1 MNSSKKIMNQQN
13 SDSEKKSNTVA
24 KAATSKTRLG
34 KSSGRNVKAIVWSAI
49 CIVLVLVLC
58 IGVGIQQFKPQVAF
72 SVNGTKIT
80 MDDMMYPIYVKESTY
95 LPYDEMYQAY
105 MGTSVWDV
113 TYQGS
118 DTSVPSGIS
127 NKIGIKQEV
136 LDEEEA
142 YEVLYQEAKKAGYKL
157 SSDDEKKV
165 EKNVTQ
171 ARKGLTWVQKLRL
184 SMSKKNLTKRFEKTV
199 LADKFKSDKQKELNK
214 GVDKDSVIKKISKKD
229 YREYDVQYYAVPLSK
244 TDSNG
249 NTKQVSDAKKKSY
262 ETEIKKLAKKAATAK
277 DFTKLI
283 GSKDK
288 TDITYN
294 KAEFTEKDGWSYL
307 SAANLKKVKAM
318 KNGTISQVFLD
329 EKAGYYVFVKMI
341 DNNSTSSYQKAC
353 DSAVTS
359 AQTEKYNKWYEKLK
373 ETYKINVNASVW
385 NDVTIGTMTTE
396 IVTADDLQK
405 MSKESSSSKKSSSS
419 KSSSSSSSEKS
430 SSSESSSS
438 SSSK

>member
-1 MNSSKKIMNQQN
+1 MNSSKKLMNQQN
-13 SDSEKKSNTVA
+13 SDSEKKEPAVA
-24 KAATSKTRLG
+24 KAATNKTRLG
-34 KSSGRNVKAIVWSAI
+34 TGSGTNVKAVVWSAI
-49 CIVLVLVLC
+49 CIVVVLVLC

-142 YEVLYQEAKKAGYKL
+142 YEVLYQEAKKAKYKL
-157 SSDDEKKV
+157 TSAEEKKAV
-165 EKNVTQ
+165 KLATK

-184 SMSKKNLTKRFEKTV
+184 SMSKKKLTKRFEKTI
-199 LADKFKSDKQKELNK
+199 LADRYKADRQKELNK
-214 GVDKDSVIKKISKKD
+214 KVDEDSIIKKISKKD
-229 YREYDVQYYAVPLSK
+229 YREYDVQYYAVALTK

-249 NTKQVSDAKKKSY
+249 NTQRISAKKKKAY
-262 ETEIKKLAKKAATAK
+262 QTEIKNLAKKAKTAK

-288 TDITYN
+288 TDIQYN

-329 EKAGYYVFVKMI
+329 EEAGYYVFVKMI

-353 DSAVTS
+353 DSAVKS
-359 AQTEKYNKWYEKLK
+359 AQTEKYNEWYEKLK
-373 ETYKINVNASVW
+373 KTYKINVNANVW
-385 NDVTIGTMTTE
+385 NNVTIGTMTTE
-396 IVTADDLQK
+396 IVTAEDLQK
-405 MSKESSSSKKSSSS
+405 MNKEASSSKKSSSKKSSDKSSSDS
-419 KSSSSSSSEKS
+419 KSSK
-430 SSSESSSS
+430 
-438 SSSK
+438 

>member
-1 MNSSKKIMNQQN
+1 MNSSKKLMNQQN
-13 SDSEKKSNTVA
+13 SDSEKKEPAVA
-24 KAATSKTRLG
+24 KAATNKTRLG
-34 KSSGRNVKAIVWSAI
+34 TGSGMNVKAVVWSAI
-49 CIVLVLVLC
+49 CIVVVLVLC

-142 YEVLYQEAKKAGYKL
+142 YEVLYQEAKKAKYKL
-157 SSDDEKKV
+157 TSAEEKKAA
-165 EKNVTQ
+165 KLAAK
-171 ARKGLTWVQKLRL
+171 ARKGLTWTQKLRL
-184 SMSKKNLTKRFEKTV
+184 NMSKKKLTKRFEKTI
-199 LADKFKSDKQKELNK
+199 LADRYKADRQKELNK
-214 GVDKDSVIKKISKKD
+214 KVDEDSIIKKISKKD
-229 YREYDVQYYAVPLSK
+229 YREYDVQYYAVALTK

-249 NTKQVSDAKKKSY
+249 NTQRISAKKKKAY
-262 ETEIKKLAKKAATAK
+262 QTEIKNLAKKAATAK

-288 TDITYN
+288 TDIQYN

-329 EKAGYYVFVKMI
+329 EEAGYYVFVKMI

-353 DSAVTS
+353 DSAVKS
-359 AQTEKYNKWYEKLK
+359 AQTEKYNEWYEKLK
-373 ETYKINVNASVW
+373 KTYKINVNANVW
-385 NDVTIGTMTTE
+385 NNVTIGTMTTE
-396 IVTADDLQK
+396 IVTAEDLQK
-405 MSKESSSSKKSSSS
+405 MNKEASSSKKSSSKRSSDKSSSDS
-419 KSSSSSSSEKS
+419 KSSK
-430 SSSESSSS
+430 
-438 SSSK
+438 

>member
-1 MNSSKKIMNQQN
+1 MNSSKKLMNQQS
-13 SDSEKKSNTVA
+13 SDSEKKETTVA

-34 KSSGRNVKAIVWSAI
+34 NSSGRNVKAIVWSVI
-49 CIVLVLVLC
+49 CVVLVLVLC

-105 MGTSVWDV
+105 MGTSVWES

-118 DTSVPSGIS
+118 DTNVPSGIS

-142 YEVLYQEAKKAGYKL
+142 YEVLYQEAKKAKYKL
-157 SSDDEKKV
+157 TSDEEKKA
-165 EKNVTQ
+165 EKLATQ
-171 ARKGLTWVQKLRL
+171 ARKGLTWAQKLRL
-184 SMSKKNLTKRFEKTV
+184 SMSKKKLTKRFEKTI
-199 LADKFKSDKQKELNK
+199 LADRYKADKQKELNK
-214 GVDKDSVIKKISKKD
+214 KVDEDSIIKKISKKD
-229 YREYDVQYYAVPLSK
+229 YREYDIQYYAVALTK

-249 NTKQVSDAKKKSY
+249 NTQQLSDKKKKSY
-262 ETEIKKLAKKAATAK
+262 ENEIKKLAKKAATAK

-288 TDITYN
+288 TDIQYN

-307 SAANLKKVKAM
+307 STANLKKVKAM
-318 KNGTISQVFLD
+318 KNGTISQVFFD
-329 EKAGYYVFVKMI
+329 EKSGYYVFVKMI

-353 DSAVTS
+353 DSAVET
-359 AQTEKYNKWYEKLK
+359 AQTEKYNEWYEKLK
-373 ETYKINVNASVW
+373 KTYKINVNASVW
-385 NDVTIGTMTTE
+385 NDVTIGTVTTS
-396 IVTADDLQK
+396 IVTAEDLQN
-405 MSKESSSSKKSSSS
+405 MSKKSSSSS
-419 KSSSSSSSEKS
+419 KSSSSESSSKDS
-430 SSSESSSS
+430 SSDKASSDDTSSES
-438 SSSK
+438 K